1 MSVRMCVTKYA
12 HVLTVVV
19 DSISPKYIILRAAAL
34 GERPVLI
41 DPTSGSSRS
50 SGTAPDRQLWAL
62 HDSSLCRI
70 FHYRL
75 TITAQARFRVRSWA
89 LRMNPPSSH
98 T

>member
-1 MSVRMCVTKYA
+1 MDFPHPLVGGWTSESLLANAAQRSAAQHVRSY
-12 HVLTVVV
+12 
-19 DSISPKYIILRAAAL
+19 L